1 MIRLKPMSENKAH
14 FSAKQRRYLY
24 LLVFTS
30 GMTTLALELTA
41 SRLLGNVFG
50 TSNIVWANVIGLM
63 LVYLSVG
70 YTLGGRLA
78 DRSPRLET
86 LCKLVAWG
94 AFLSALIP
102 LVARPILQGAAA
114 AFASLEA
121 ALAAGSFAAVLILFS
136 VPVTLLGMTS
146 PFAIRLA
153 VTDLADSGR
162 VAGRI
167 YALSTMGSIVGTFL
181 PVLYTIPEW
190 GVTATFL
197 GFAGLL
203 FGVAWLGLWHT
214 LGRRAWRYWLMP
226 SLSLGLLLML
236 GQGVLRGPLPGQR
249 LLYED
254 DSAYNYIQVQED
266 AQGNRYLYL
275 NEGQGI
281 HSQWHAETLFY
292 RRTWDYFL
300 TAPYFNDDFQ
310 PQDMKALLVV
320 GLATGTIARQH
331 QAIYGDIPMDGL
343 EIDGQIIDV
352 GHQFFGLD
360 EMPSLTAYTEDGRYG
375 LRRLTRSYTVIA
387 VDAYR
392 PPYIPYHLTTVEF
405 FEALRQRLSAQGVVA
420 INVGRTNRDRR
431 LVEALTNTMS
441 QVFPTVH
448 SMDVPLSFNTIL
460 VATQDETLA
469 SNLARNAARLS
480 DEYAMLRQILGW
492 GSADLVETRANDI
505 LFTDDRAPLETLI
518 DSLVVGFLLGDG
530 LEELR

>member
-1 MIRLKPMSENKAH
+1 ML
-14 FSAKQRRYLY
+14 QRRYLY

-63 LVYLSVG
+63 LVYLAIG
-70 YTLGGRLA
+70 YTLGGHIA
-78 DRSPRLET
+78 DRSPHLKT
-86 LCKLVAWG
+86 LCKIVAWG

-102 LVARPILQGAAA
+102 LVARPILQGAAS
-114 AFASLEA
+114 AFVNFEA
-121 ALAAGSFAAVLILFS
+121 ALAAGSFVAVLILFS

-153 VTDLADSGR
+153 VNDLADSGR
-162 VAGRI
+162 IAGRM
-167 YALSTMGSIVGTFL
+167 YAISTIGSIVGTFL

-197 GFAGLL
+197 AFAGLL
-203 FGVAWLGLWHT
+203 FSVAWIGLWWT
-214 LGRRAWRYWLMP
+214 VGKGALRYWIMP
-226 SLSLGLLLML
+226 SLSVGLWLLTA
-236 GQGVLRGPLPGQR
+236 GGALRAPLEGYS

-266 AQGNRYLYL
+266 QAGHRYLYL

-281 HSQWHAETLFY
+281 HSQWHPETIFY

-300 TAPYFNDDFQ
+300 AAPYFNDNFQ
-310 PQDMKALLVV
+310 PQDMESALVI

-331 QAIYGDIPMDGL
+331 QAIYGNIPIDGL
-343 EIDGQIIDV
+343 EIDGQIIEV
-352 GHQFFGLD
+352 GRQFFGMD
-360 EMPSLTAYTEDGRYG
+360 DIPGLTAYAEDGRYG
-375 LRRLTRSYTVIA
+375 LRRLKRSYSLIA

-405 FEALRQRLSAQGVVA
+405 FRELQMRLLPDGVVA

-431 LVEALTNTMS
+431 LVEALTNTMQ

-448 SMDVPLSFNTIL
+448 SMDVPASFNTIL
-460 VATQDETLA
+460 VATQGSTTAD
-469 SNLARNAARLS
+469 NLLRNAARLS
-480 DEYAMLRQILGW
+480 DEHAVLREILSW
-492 GSADLVETRANDI
+492 GSTGLVETRASEV
-505 LFTDDRAPLETLI
+505 LFTDERAPLETLI
-518 DSLVVGFLLGDG
+518 DSLVLGFLLGDG
-530 LEELR
+530 LEALR